1 MAKKR
6 TGLTRQ
12 GEATRNAIIAAAEKH
27 FALQGF
33 AATRLE
39 DIADDAN
46 IRAATLL
53 YYFSSKQALYD
64 EMDKAI
70 FLSAEALITSYLAN
84 CSSPHDRLVG
94 LINAWLD
101 FLVSRPTA
109 ARIYQ
114 RNLAGSSM
122 QHPPREFS
130 GPAKERFVSI
140 IRDGQASS
148 AFKDINPGHILYI
161 IGGGIVNFVCL
172 ETWNNNSIP
181 EQAIA
186 SFRKTLHSLAH
197 SPLATPE

>member
-6 TGLTRQ
+6 TGLTQQ
-12 GEATRNAIIAAAEKH
+12 GEATRTAIIAAAEKH
-27 FALQGF
+27 FARQGF

-39 DIADDAN
+39 DIAEDAN

-70 FLSAEALITSYLAN
+70 FRSAEELISSYSA
-84 CSSPHDRLVG
+84 SASHPYERLVA

-130 GPAKERFVSI
+130 GAAKERFLNI
-140 IRDGQASS
+140 IRDGQSS
-148 AFKDINPGHILYI
+148 AVFKAINPSHFLYI
-161 IGGGIVNFVCL
+161 IGGGIVNFVCM
-172 ETWNNNSIP
+172 ETWNSGASP
-181 EQAIA
+181 EDATA
-186 SFRKTLHSLAH
+186 SFRETLHGLAQSL
-197 SPLATPE
+197 LAKTE